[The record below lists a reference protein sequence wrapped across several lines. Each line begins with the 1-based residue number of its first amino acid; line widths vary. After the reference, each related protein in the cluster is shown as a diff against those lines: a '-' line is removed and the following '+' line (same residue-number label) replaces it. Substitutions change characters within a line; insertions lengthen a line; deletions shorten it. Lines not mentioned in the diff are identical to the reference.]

1 VVVTDHNSIAG
12 ALAARDLDPDRVIL
26 GEEIFT
32 THGELLAAFV
42 TTGVPTG
49 LSPRETIS
57 RLRDQGAFIS
67 VSHPFDRSRKGA
79 WDVERLLEIMEL
91 VDAIEVYNSRC
102 LLPASNRLAAEF
114 ARAHDLPGTVG
125 SDAHTAWE
133 LGRATLRLPSFSG
146 ADGLR
151 QVIRQGVADARGSPS
166 WVHLASRYATF
177 RNRLN
182 ADLT

>member
-1 VVVTDHNSIAG
+1 VVVTDHNSIQG
-12 ALAARDLDPDRVIL
+12 ALAARDLDPERVIL

-42 TTGVPTG
+42 TAEVPAG
-49 LSPRETIS
+49 LSPRESIS

-67 VSHPFDRSRKGA
+67 VSHPFDRSRNGA
-79 WDVERLLEIMEL
+79 WGMERLLEIIGL
-91 VDAIEVYNSRC
+91 VDAIEIYNSRC
-102 LLPASNRLAAEF
+102 LLPGANPLAAEF
-114 ARAHDLPGTVG
+114 ARTHDRPGTVG

-133 LGRATLRLPSFSG
+133 LGRATLLLPAFSG

-151 QVIRQGVADARGSPS
+151 QVIRQGVVDARGSPS
-166 WVHLASRYATF
+166 WVHLASRYASF
-177 RNRLN
+177 RKRLN

>member
-1 VVVTDHNSIAG
+1 VVVTDHNNIQG
-12 ALAARDLDPDRVIL
+12 ARAAFDLDPERVIV

-32 THGELLAAFV
+32 TGGELLAAFV
-42 TTGVPTG
+42 TTGVPAG

-79 WDVERLLEIMEL
+79 WDVDRLREIMPL

-102 LLPASNRLAAEF
+102 MLAGANRLAGEF

-133 LGRATLRLPSFSG
+133 LGRATLLLPSFSG
-146 ADGLR
+146 ADGLK
-151 QVIRQGVADARGSPS
+151 QVVRQGVVDARGSPS
-166 WVHLASRYATF
+166 WVHLASRYASF
-177 RNRLN
+177 RKRLRP
-182 ADLT
+182 T